1 MKRNFSGSLNTG
13 EEVADVSKAELHLSK
28 RDRIPHSVLWTGQLA
43 IMENLHFKH
52 KSLIGLD
59 VVQKNGSTQGVS

>member
-13 EEVADVSKAELHLSK
+13 EEVADVSKAERHLSK

-52 KSLIGLD
+52 KSLIGID
-59 VVQKNGSTQGVS
+59 VQTKGSTQSVS

>member
-1 MKRNFSGSLNTG
+1 MKRNFSDSLNTG
-13 EEVADVSKAELHLSK
+13 EEVADVSKAERHLSK

-52 KSLIGLD
+52 KSLIGID
-59 VVQKNGSTQGVS
+59 VQTKGSTQSVS